1 MNMKKIVIYQIKDIA
16 NVDYA
21 FRSFDEKK
29 FNFNDYEK
37 VCGFKTERM
46 NDMTDSEVAEEV
58 FVSSNV
64 GALQIPY
71 GHTLSVSDIVEVD
84 NSYFYCDLCGWKDI
98 TDKI

>member
-1 MNMKKIVIYQIKDIA
+1 MKKIVIYQIKDIA

-46 NDMTDSEVAEEV
+46 NEMSNNEAAEEI
-58 FVSSNV
+58 FATSNM
-64 GALQIPY
+64 GALKIPY
-71 GHTLSVSDIVEVD
+71 GHSISVSDIVKVD
-84 NSYFYCDLCGWKDI
+84 DDYFYCDIIGWKNI
-98 TDKI
+98 SEKI